1 MQADGKP
8 ACALF
13 GIDELNPA
21 ESASFY
27 NFWQNSPVAGPQ
39 GQAPG
44 TGLQDHYIGALAAL
58 AQRFRGQ
65 PRPSWATS

>member
-1 MQADGKP
+1 M
-8 ACALF
+8 F

-27 NFWQNSPVAGPQ
+27 NFWQDATVAAPK

-58 AQRFRGQ
+58 ARRFENNPGRTGL
-65 PRPSWATS
+65 